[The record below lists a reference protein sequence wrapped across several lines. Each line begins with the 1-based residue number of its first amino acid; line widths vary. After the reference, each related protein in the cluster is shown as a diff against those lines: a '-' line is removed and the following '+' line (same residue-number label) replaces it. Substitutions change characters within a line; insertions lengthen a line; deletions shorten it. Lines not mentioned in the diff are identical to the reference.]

1 MVCKPGNHSYES
13 RIIGMYSEKFVRVAK
28 ISSEVLTSSDL
39 NLGEIIYLATK
50 KCIDSVNSNYNLGII
65 LLCAPVLK
73 ALTEKHK
80 SLRKGI
86 KKILHGTNF
95 NECNLIIRAIKY
107 ANPAG
112 LKNYEGSSNIL
123 KNKLNNKNI
132 IEVMKVSSTW
142 DRISKCYVEDY
153 SEILDF
159 GLPLFINFRRRLSK
173 KKAIQL
179 LYLSYAANSM
189 DSHILRKYGSESAKK
204 VLKMFKVLNAKIF
217 KNYKI
222 NYDRHIRFIDTYL
235 KKLNLNPGTCADLTV
250 TTLLIYKIKDI
261 FYEPL

>member
-1 MVCKPGNHSYES
+1 MQ
-13 RIIGMYSEKFVRVAK
+13 IG
-28 ISSEVLTSSDL
+28 
-39 NLGEIIYLATK
+39 
-50 KCIDSVNSNYNLGII
+50 
-65 LLCAPVLK
+65 
-73 ALTEKHK
+73 
-80 SLRKGI
+80 
-86 KKILHGTNF
+86 
-95 NECNLIIRAIKY
+95 
-107 ANPAG
+107 
-112 LKNYEGSSNIL
+112 
-123 KNKLNNKNI
+123 KNI